1 MHDEHLTVRRLLN
14 VEFDEVRVL
23 LRCQP
28 KRGEACSRARL
39 RMRRDGR

>member
-14 VEFDEVRVL
+14 VELDEVRAL

-28 KRGEACSRARL
+28 KRGERVFGC
-39 RMRRDGR
+39 GC